1 MSANGRERERGRGRK
16 GEGEGG
22 RERRR
27 ERRGGVSARACETE
41 ERDATHSRRTSTP
54 WSKRCRRGGLCA
66 SEVERQL
73 GRPRASLEGKK
84 SERARAR
91 RTPQEEREDA
101 EDGEVHD
108 ARAEVAAGRCERR
121 PEARSAPERGEPAA
135 AATRRT
141 REGKGDAQPDAVRR
155 TAATR
160 LTARTRTKNIQMRYS
175 MRTVAWCAAG
185 ISSSMLWN
193 RMLKPNPGQ
202 LALPLLRRTW

>member
-1 MSANGRERERGRGRK
+1 MRRTVEERVLL
-16 GEGEGG
+16 
-22 RERRR
+22 
-27 ERRGGVSARACETE
+27 GVSVVDGPVCT
-41 ERDATHSRRTSTP
+41 RTTQS
-54 WSKRCRRGGLCA
+54 
-66 SEVERQL
+66 QL